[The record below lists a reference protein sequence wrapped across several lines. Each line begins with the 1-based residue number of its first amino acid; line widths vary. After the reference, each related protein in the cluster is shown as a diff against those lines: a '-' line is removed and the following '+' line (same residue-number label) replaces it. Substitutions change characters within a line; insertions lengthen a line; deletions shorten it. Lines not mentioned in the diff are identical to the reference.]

1 MYTYLSPG
9 ISHSFVDIKL
19 SAFVS
24 LLNKVVI
31 FLVWAFFR
39 VSLIITLYFCE
50 GFEPRS
56 HFTSRLSLIIRVNVI
71 QNRTVVVD
79 SD

>member
-24 LLNKVVI
+24 LLNRVVI
-31 FLVWAFFR
+31 FLVWAFIR
-39 VSLIITLYFCE
+39 VSLLHCIFVKGLNP
-50 GFEPRS
+50 G
-56 HFTSRLSLIIRVNVI
+56 VI
-71 QNRTVVVD
+71 SQVG
-79 SD
+79 